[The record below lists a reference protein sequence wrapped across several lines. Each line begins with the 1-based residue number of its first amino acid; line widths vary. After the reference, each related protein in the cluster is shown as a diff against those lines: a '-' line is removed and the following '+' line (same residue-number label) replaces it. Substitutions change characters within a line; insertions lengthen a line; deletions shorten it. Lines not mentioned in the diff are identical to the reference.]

1 MTTPRILVFAGSARS
16 ASLNK
21 RLAAVAARA
30 VQAAG
35 AQATLLDLRDYE
47 LPLYDGD
54 LEQRGLPPKLAE
66 LKALFKAHHGLLLAC
81 PEYNGSIT
89 PLLKNTLD
97 WVSRPAPGEKPLE
110 CYEGKVAGLLAASAG
125 ALGGL
130 RGLVHVRAILGG
142 IRVLVVPE
150 QAAIGG
156 ANKAFD
162 EQGELVDEKQR
173 ASVSAVANA
182 VVRLSAKLIA

>member
-110 CYEGKVAGLLAASAG
+110 CYEGKVAGLVAASAG

>member
-30 VQAAG
+30 AQAAG

-110 CYEGKVAGLLAASAG
+110 CYEGKVAGLVAASPG

>member
-21 RLAAVAARA
+21 RLAAAAARA
-30 VQAAG
+30 AQAAG
-35 AQATLLDLRDYE
+35 AQATLLDLREYE

-110 CYEGKVAGLLAASAG
+110 CYEGKVAGLVAASPG

>member
-1 MTTPRILVFAGSARS
+1 MPTPRLLAFAGSARS

-21 RLAAVAARA
+21 RLVPHLAAGA
-30 VQAAG
+30 VAAG
-35 AQATLLDLRDYE
+35 AQVTQIDLRDFE

-54 LEQRGLPPKLAE
+54 LEQRGLPENVLKL
-66 LKALFKAHHGLLLAC
+66 KQLFKEHHGLLLAC

-89 PLLKNTLD
+89 PLLKNTID

-110 CYEGKVAGLLAASAG
+110 CYEGKVAGLAAASPG

-130 RGLVHVRAILGG
+130 RGLVHVRMILGG
-142 IRVLVVPE
+142 IKLLVVPE
-150 QAAIGG
+150 QAAVGQ

-162 EQGELVDEKQR
+162 ERGELVDEKQR
-173 ASVSAVANA
+173 AAVHAVGAAVA
-182 VVRLSAKLIA
+182 RLAARLLQ